1 MDPIE
6 GLKLGFSLALTPQN
20 LMFALVGCLVGT
32 AIGVLPGI
40 GPVSGVAILL
50 PVIFATKV
58 DPTSGMIMLAA
69 VYYGSQYG
77 GSTTSILINTPGE
90 SSSVMTCID
99 GYAMAR
105 KGRAGP
111 ALAMAAIASFV
122 AGTLAVIGLMLLAP
136 PLTEFALGFGPEE
149 NAALMIL
156 GLTTLTR
163 LAGKSVRKGML
174 MAAFGLLLGTVGI
187 DSMSGTPRFAFGNAD
202 LLQGFDFAVVA
213 IGLFALAEL
222 FTNAEESLDREAIR
236 TRLRDLWPTMAD
248 WIAVRVTLFRA
259 TVVGFLIGTLPGAG
273 ATVASFMAY
282 AIEKRA
288 SKHPELFGTGV
299 IEGVAAPEAANN
311 AATGGAMIPLLTL
324 GLPSS
329 ATAAI
334 LLGAINI
341 FGYRPGP
348 LLAIEHPD
356 FFWGVVASM
365 YIGNVMLL
373 ILNLPL
379 VGLWA
384 SILRI
389 PYGIL
394 LPFIVLFTLIG
405 TYAINNSVFDIWV
418 MVAFG
423 IIGWVMRKFDYPAA
437 PVVLALVLG
446 PQLETNFR
454 RALTISHGDYV
465 TFLTHPIAAV
475 LLALAVLSLTWPLI
489 ARLVR
494 GKPIEVPVA
503 TEEV

>member
-1 MDPIE
+1 MDPVA
-6 GLKLGFSLALTPQN
+6 GLGLGFQLALTPTN
-20 LMFALVGCLVGT
+20 LLFALVGCLVGT

-50 PVIFATKV
+50 PVIFASRV

-90 SSSVMTCID
+90 SSSVMTCLD
-99 GYAMAR
+99 GYAMAK

-122 AGTLAVIGLMLLAP
+122 AGTLAVLGLMLLAP
-136 PLTEFALGFGPEE
+136 PLTEFALGFGPHE
-149 NAALMIL
+149 NAALMVL

-163 LAGKSVRKGML
+163 LAGKSVLKALL

-187 DSMSGTPRFAFGNAD
+187 DSMSGTPRFTFGSGA
-202 LLQGFDFAVVA
+202 LLNGFDFAVVA
-213 IGLFALAEL
+213 IGLFAFAEL
-222 FTNAEESLDREAIR
+222 LSNAEESLDRPVIR
-236 TRLRDLWPTMAD
+236 TKLRDLWP
-248 WIAVRVTLFRA
+248 
-259 TVVGFLIGTLPGAG
+259 
-273 ATVASFMAY
+273 
-282 AIEKRA
+282 
-288 SKHPELFGTGV
+288 
-299 IEGVAAPEAANN
+299 
-311 AATGGAMIPLLTL
+311 
-324 GLPSS
+324 
-329 ATAAI
+329 TAAI

-379 VGLWA
+379 VGVWA

-405 TYAINNSVFDIWV
+405 TYAINNDIFDIWV

-423 IIGWVMRKFDYPAA
+423 VLGWIMRKFDYPAA

-454 RALTISHGDYV
+454 RALTISQGDY
-465 TFLTHPIAAV
+465 TSFLVHPIAAT
-475 LLALAVLSLTWPLI
+475 LLVLAVLSLVWPILV
-489 ARLVR
+489 RLVR
-494 GKPIEVPVA
+494 GRPTEVPIAV
-503 TEEV
+503 EEA

>member
-1 MDPIE
+1 
-6 GLKLGFSLALTPQN
+6 
-20 LMFALVGCLVGT
+20 MFALVGCFVGT
-32 AIGVLPGI
+32 ASGVVPGI

-50 PVIFATKV
+50 PVIFASKV

-90 SSSVMTCID
+90 SSSVMTCLD
-99 GYAMAR
+99 GYAMA
-105 KGRAGP
+105 KQGRAGP

-122 AGTLAVIGLMLLAP
+122 AGTLAVLGLMLLAP

-163 LAGKSVRKGML
+163 LAGKSVRKALL
-174 MAAFGLLLGTVGI
+174 MAVFGLLLGTVGL
-187 DSMSGTPRFAFGNAD
+187 DSLSGAPRFSFGHAR
-202 LLQGFDFAVVA
+202 LLQGF
-213 IGLFALAEL
+213 
-222 FTNAEESLDREAIR
+222 
-236 TRLRDLWPTMAD
+236 
-248 WIAVRVTLFRA
+248 
-259 TVVGFLIGTLPGAG
+259 GF
-273 ATVASFMAY
+273 V
-282 AIEKRA
+282 
-288 SKHPELFGTGV
+288 
-299 IEGVAAPEAANN
+299 GVA
-311 AATGGAMIPLLTL
+311 GGAMVPLLTL

-418 MVAFG
+418 MLAFG
-423 IIGWVMRKFDYPAA
+423 ILGWIMRTFDYPAA

-465 TFLTHPIAAV
+465 TFLAHPTAAV

-489 ARLVR
+489 AGLIR
-494 GKPIEVPVA
+494 GKPTEIPVTA
-503 TEEV
+503 EEV

>member
-1 MDPIE
+1 VDPIS
-6 GLKLGFSLALTPQN
+6 GLGLGFQLALTPQN
-20 LMFALVGCLVGT
+20 LLFAFVGCLVGT

-50 PVIFATKV
+50 PVIFASKL

-90 SSSVMTCID
+90 SSSVMTCLD

-122 AGTLAVIGLMLLAP
+122 AGTLSVLGLMLVAA

-149 NAALMIL
+149 NAALMVL

-163 LAGKSVRKGML
+163 LAGKSVLKGLL
-174 MAAFGLLLGTVGI
+174 MAAFGLALGTVGI
-187 DSMSGTPRFAFGNAD
+187 DSMSGTPRLTFGQAE
-202 LLQGFDFAVVA
+202 LLNGFEFAVVA
-213 IGLFALAEL
+213 IGLFAVAEI
-222 FTNAEESLDREAIR
+222 FSNAEEHLVREPIH

-248 WIAVRVTLFRA
+248 WVAVRFTIVRA
-259 TVVGFLIGTLPGAG
+259 SVLGFFIGTLPGAG
-273 ATVASFMAY
+273 ATVASFLAY
-282 AIEKRA
+282 AVEKRV
-288 SKHPELFGTGV
+288 SKHPEKFGTGV

-311 AATGGAMIPLLTL
+311 AATGGAMVPLLTL

-348 LLAIEHPD
+348 LLVIEHPD
-356 FFWGVVASM
+356 FFWGIVASM
-365 YIGNVMLL
+365 YVGNVMLL
-373 ILNLPL
+373 VLNLPL

-394 LPFIVLFTLIG
+394 LPFIILFTLVG
-405 TYAINNSVFDIWV
+405 TYAINNNPFDIWV
-418 MVAFG
+418 MLAFG
-423 IIGWVMRKFDYPAA
+423 LLGWLMRKFDYPAA

-454 RALTISHGDYV
+454 RALTISQGDYA
-465 TFLTHPIAAV
+465 TFLTHPIAAA
-475 LLALAVLSLTWPLI
+475 LLALAVLSLTWPL
-489 ARLVR
+489 LVR
-494 GKPIEVPVA
+494 LARRRAIEVPVA

>member
-6 GLKLGFSLALTPQN
+6 GLKLGFNLALTPQN
-20 LMFALVGCLVGT
+20 LMFAFVGCLVGT

-50 PVIFATKV
+50 PVIFASKV
-58 DPTSGMIMLAA
+58 DPTRGMIMLAA

-122 AGTLAVIGLMLLAP
+122 AGTLAVLGLMLLAP

-149 NAALMIL
+149 NAALMVL

-174 MAAFGLLLGTVGI
+174 MAAFGCLLGTVGI

-222 FTNAEESLDREAIR
+222 FTNAEECVAREACR
-236 TRLRDLWPTMAD
+236 ARLRDLGPTMAD

-259 TVVGFLIGTLPGAG
+259 TVIGFLIGTLPGAG

-282 AIEKRA
+282 AIEKRS

-299 IEGVAAPEAANN
+299 IEGVAAPEAPNN
-311 AATGGAMIPLLTL
+311 AATGGAMIPL
-324 GLPSS
+324 
-329 ATAAI
+329 
-334 LLGAINI
+334 
-341 FGYRPGP
+341 
-348 LLAIEHPD
+348 
-356 FFWGVVASM
+356 
-365 YIGNVMLL
+365 
-373 ILNLPL
+373 
-379 VGLWA
+379 
-384 SILRI
+384 
-389 PYGIL
+389 
-394 LPFIVLFTLIG
+394 
-405 TYAINNSVFDIWV
+405 
-418 MVAFG
+418 
-423 IIGWVMRKFDYPAA
+423 
-437 PVVLALVLG
+437 
-446 PQLETNFR
+446 
-454 RALTISHGDYV
+454 
-465 TFLTHPIAAV
+465 
-475 LLALAVLSLTWPLI
+475 
-489 ARLVR
+489 
-494 GKPIEVPVA
+494 
-503 TEEV
+503 